1 VARATERAGER
12 SLPNVSFV
20 QGDPAQLSFDAPFD
34 AVVGRYVLQFQHDPG
49 AMLGGLLPFVRPGGL
64 IAFHELDWGGVRS
77 VPSVPTYDRCSTW
90 LVETLQLSGTE
101 EHMGAVLH
109 KAFVAAG
116 LAPPTMRLEALLG
129 CGAGAPPLER
139 LAELVTTLLPA
150 AQRLGAGIPDDLDV
164 DTVLDAMRAE
174 AGARNSM
181 VVGHFEVGAWSHR

>member
-1 VARATERAGER
+1 
-12 SLPNVSFV
+12 
-20 QGDPAQLSFDAPFD
+20 
-34 AVVGRYVLQFQHDPG
+34 
-49 AMLGGLLPFVRPGGL
+49 MLGGLLPFVRPGGL

-77 VPSVPTYDRCSTW
+77 VPSVPTYDRCCAW
-90 LVETLQLSGTE
+90 LVETLRLSGTE

-109 KAFVAAG
+109 TAFVAAG

-129 CGAGAPPLER
+129 CGSGAPPLER

-164 DTVLDAMRAE
+164 DAVLDAMRAE
-174 AGARNSM
+174 AGASNSM